1 MVLQKIIFLLARRVM
16 TERMV
21 EGRCGFWGRR
31 LYADYLKRYSFA
43 AKFAKDKNVLDIACG
58 DGFGTYL
65 LSKKAKSVV
74 GTDIDSNTVN
84 LAKAK
89 YGSNN
94 KNLSY
99 AASDAVKFLSE
110 NKDKFDV
117 IVSFE
122 TIEHLSEYKK
132 FCELAYKALKKEGLF
147 IVSTPNKELSVFFA
161 GETFNPYHI
170 HEFYPEELN
179 QMLEKIFRSKPKIFL
194 QRPLMKKRVLIS
206 FIRQFFFREDSE
218 IVPDQPDLSGID
230 ILVQVGKK

>member
-21 EGRCGFWGRR
+21 EGRRGFWGRR

-74 GTDIDSNTVN
+74 GVDIDSNTVN

-170 HEFYPEELN
+170 HEFYLEELN

-218 IVPDQPDLSGID
+218 IVPDQPDLSGTD

>member
-21 EGRCGFWGRR
+21 EGKRGFWGRR
-31 LYADYLKRYSFA
+31 LYADYLKRYSCA
-43 AKFAKDKNVLDIACG
+43 AKYAVDKNVLDIACG

-65 LSKKAKSVV
+65 LSKKAKSAIGV
-74 GTDIDSNTVN
+74 DISGNTIK
-84 LAKAK
+84 LAKTN
-89 YGSNN
+89 YGSKN

-99 AASDAVKFLSE
+99 ATSDALKFLSE
-110 NKDKFDV
+110 NPDKFDV

-122 TIEHLSEYKK
+122 TIEHLSEYVK
-132 FCELAYKALKKEGLF
+132 FCELAYKALKKGGLF
-147 IVSTPNKELSVFFA
+147 IASTPNKELSVFFA
-161 GETFNPYHI
+161 GNTFNPYHI
-170 HEFYPEELN
+170 HEFYPGELSLL
-179 QMLEKIFRSKPKIFL
+179 LEKIFRSKPRIFL

-206 FIRQFFFREDSE
+206 FIRQFFFCEDAE